1 MTTDPK
7 MINHLWTHKTQDHP
21 FLSDEEL
28 VIDGVLVSSRRPDDL
43 PAFNRGMLD
52 VFGRAHATARAA

>member
-1 MTTDPK
+1 MTTDAR

-28 VIDGVLVSSRRPDDL
+28 VIDRGEGVWGWTE
-43 PAFNRGMLD
+43 RGK
-52 VFGRAHATARAA
+52 